1 MQSIRVLWKHL
12 CLSSCEAT
20 LTKDAPAEE
29 ELVEEAPV
37 AQATSGW
44 LVDFNREGGS
54 RRCLASLLAGYMP
67 GCSAGCLPPSCLD
80 DPAQCQTGEK
90 CKQ

>member
-29 ELVEEAPV
+29 ELVEEAPAPEADAGGPEMV
-37 AQATSGW
+37 ACDLTPPEATATD
-44 LVDFNREGGS
+44 L
-54 RRCLASLLAGYMP
+54 
-67 GCSAGCLPPSCLD
+67 AGCLVHCLAAWLSD
-80 DPAQCQTGEK
+80 FQTVWLSACPA
-90 CKQ
+90 